1 MPAYTFLF
9 LGLLAV
15 VLIVFYF
22 LRRRRRRVVPPP
34 ARDAY
39 TQALTYGYPVSYV
52 QLENGT
58 EIAYVD
64 EGRGDQTLV
73 FIHGLGSYLAAWRRN
88 IEELKDHYRC
98 IAIDLPNY
106 GKSQPGDYPFTMTF
120 FAETVA
126 AFIRQLGLRR
136 VVLAG
141 HSMGG
146 QIAMTTILQTNVP
159 VEQLILVAP
168 AGFEVFTERDRR
180 WMLGFFKP
188 EVVSAATEEQVEQ
201 HLALNFASGRTPFDA
216 RFMLSDRLLM
226 RQYPAYLRSYA
237 RMIPRCT
244 AGMLSEPVF
253 DRLGEIGVPTL
264 IIYGREDQLIPNR
277 FLHPTQTPV
286 RIAYNGHRKIPGSR
300 LALLPSAGHFVMWEQ
315 AEQVNFTIRH
325 FLQEGLRMPA

>member
-1 MPAYTFLF
+1 MPTSIYL
-9 LGLLAV
+9 LLVLLAV
-15 VLIVFYF
+15 VALVFYV
-22 LRRRRRRVVPPP
+22 LRRRRPRVVPPP
-34 ARDAY
+34 ARDGY

-52 QLENGT
+52 RLDNGT

-88 IEELKDHYRC
+88 VEELKDHYRC
-98 IAIDLPNY
+98 IALDLPNY

-126 AFIRQLGLRR
+126 TFIRQLGLRR

-146 QIAMTTILQTNVP
+146 QIAMTTVLRAEVD
-159 VEQLILVAP
+159 VEQLILLAP
-168 AGFEVFTERDRR
+168 AGFEVFNERDRR
-180 WMLGFFKP
+180 WLLGFFKP
-188 EVVSAATEEQVEQ
+188 EIISAATEEQVEQ
-201 HLALNFASGRTPFDA
+201 HLALNFTGGRTPYDA
-216 RFMLSDRLLM
+216 RFMAADRLLM
-226 RQYPAYLRSYA
+226 REYPAYLRSYA

-253 DRLGEIGVPTL
+253 DRLEEIEVPTL

-277 FLHPTQTPV
+277 FLHPAQTPA
-286 RIAYNGHRKIPGSR
+286 RIAHSGHRKIAGSR
-300 LALLPSAGHFVMWEQ
+300 LAMLPSAGHFVMWEQ
-315 AEQVNFTIRH
+315 AEQVNFTIRQ
-325 FLQEGLRMPA
+325 FLQEGARMPA